1 MTYLPLRANIDRR
14 HSWSDRFIVFR
25 GSRISDSTGRR
36 RELGAEPSVFSRADP
51 QGADHDAGLY
61 AGDGDLGRS
70 LMPERGAAARFAAVN
85 GDYPP
90 EGGAEST
97 VRSMVDRR

>member
-36 RELGAEPSVFSRADP
+36 RELGAEPSVFSRAD
-51 QGADHDAGLY
+51 
-61 AGDGDLGRS
+61 RS